1 MSEVSREEFDELKQ
15 QVNANSQRL
24 ADGDGTLKLINYRLE
39 KIEKNTEATAQE
51 LQAMKE
57 KPARRWEHL
66 SSTILQG
73 VIAILL
79 AFIAARVGL
88 A

>member
-1 MSEVSREEFDELKQ
+1 MSDVSREEFDELKQ

-39 KIEKNTEATAQE
+39 KIEKNTEDTAKE
-51 LQAMKE
+51 LQALKD
-57 KPARRWEHL
+57 KPVRRLESV
-66 SSTILQG
+66 SSAVLQW
-73 VIAILL
+73 VVTAIL
-79 AFIAARVGL
+79 AFIAVRVGL

>member
-1 MSEVSREEFDELKQ
+1 MSDVTREEFDELKQ

-39 KIEKNTEATAQE
+39 KIEKNTEDTAKE
-51 LQAMKE
+51 LQALKD
-57 KPARRWEHL
+57 KPARRWESV
-66 SSTILQG
+66 SSAVLQW
-73 VIAILL
+73 VVTALL
-79 AFIAARVGL
+79 AFIAVRVGL